1 MQQSKGVDGAVR
13 FLPENIRQQISSISS
28 FQKSEIEEIRF
39 RLGQPIAAV
48 TQSGM
53 RYIDKGKLIPF
64 VWRPNLPVINR
75 DEIDSIFYACCN
87 DSVYSCEEQI
97 RQGYITLPGGHRAG
111 ICGTA
116 VLQSGQITAIR
127 EITSVNLRIA
137 REIKGAAK
145 ELLPLF
151 QKTLPSF
158 LLAGAP
164 GTGKTTLLRDL
175 ARSLP
180 DTPAGKDKKI
190 AVIDE
195 RREISGISQGQ
206 TFYDL
211 GPNCD
216 ILDGYPKCEGI
227 LMALRA
233 LSPQVIFCDELGG
246 MEDAKAIEM
255 GANAGVQFVAT
266 IHAGSKE
273 ELFRR
278 PQIGVLLDIGIFSHI
293 ALLCPSGPRG
303 IIQEWVSL

>member
-97 RQGYITLPGGHRAG
+97 RQGYLTLPGGHRAG

-180 DTPAGKDKKI
+180 DTPAGK
-190 AVIDE
+190 DE